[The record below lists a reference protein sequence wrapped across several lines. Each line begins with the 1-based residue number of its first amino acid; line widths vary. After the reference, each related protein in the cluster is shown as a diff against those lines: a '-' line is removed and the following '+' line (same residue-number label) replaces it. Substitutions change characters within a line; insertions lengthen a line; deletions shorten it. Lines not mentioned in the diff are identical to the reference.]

1 MAKPI
6 PSTGEP
12 MPVIGLGTY
21 KAFDILPNHS
31 KEQLRQV
38 LNLFFQ
44 AGGTLIDTSPMYGRS
59 EIIIGQL
66 LKTIDLNI

>member
-1 MAKPI
+1 MMTKPI

-12 MPVIGLGTY
+12 IPVIGLGTF

-44 AGGTLIDTSPMYGRS
+44 AGGTLIDTSPM
-59 EIIIGQL
+59 
-66 LKTIDLNI
+66 